1 MAKLTLAQTLAAA
14 SESELIDFHD
24 RWVGG
29 SPPSRRAEMVQ
40 VLRERM
46 ADPQAVVH
54 VFSGLYGDLAPVFR
68 LLAAEAG
75 EGLDLLALEDLANRE
90 SLGNVSLRAAL
101 RGLRQTG
108 LVART
113 NADGP
118 GGRIL
123 WGVPQEIAAV
133 LPERDQLP
141 SPGATSPLTL
151 HGWLLHKMPLSPLG
165 TASADSVRK
174 MYRLLASPSA
184 VQVRLD
190 GLKPATQEAIRDLAL
205 RFGGLLPV
213 GDFDALGYPGRLE
226 DLATLLEKHSL
237 GCMQALNLE
246 NFGLRQNG
254 RVLVLFLETLLP
266 LLREHGHPSKE
277 PTPEAIASFGVDFIS
292 NFSRFASFVEGD
304 TVRFTVRG
312 TIYKSTGKRIAD
324 KLLPNPGREF
334 RRLQMLELEYRFA
347 LGSGYIDRTGERSFH
362 LTPRGQDFLKLS
374 LAEKQRRMLDW
385 FIEDRELPGDLSH
398 QLLLRRVVLR
408 YLKRLEPD
416 VWVDAMVLPFA
427 ARNHL
432 LAALTAG
439 EMLRLDNRSFPVRA
453 AANLQSLAWDLFVWV
468 RKYLYLLGIVDLAYD
483 ESGRASA
490 LRLTRLGAE
499 LLDLIPGRA
508 LEASGHVVVNP
519 DFEVVLFPDQRAH
532 DIIHQLDRFAE
543 RKMADALVHYQITPG
558 SLRRGLAEGM
568 SLDDILQLLRDRSR
582 TPLPQNVEYSLESWA
597 RQGGLVTWHQDG
609 RLACEMPELLDRLSL
624 HPELRRI
631 GFERVGPE
639 LMQLAGKVEEDLL
652 ADWVRDYGA
661 SLRRAAS

>member
-1 MAKLTLAQTLAAA
+1 MAELTLAHALAAY
-14 SESELIDFHD
+14 SESELIDLHD

-29 SPPSRRAEMVQ
+29 GPPNRRSELVQ

-46 ADPQAVVH
+46 VDPQAVVH
-54 VFSGLYGDLAPVFR
+54 MFSSLYGDLAPVFR
-68 LLAAEAG
+68 LLAEQAG
-75 EGLDLLALEDLANRE
+75 EGLDLLACE
-90 SLGNVSLRAAL
+90 SLAGREGLGHVSLRAAL

-108 LVART
+108 LVARVT
-113 NADGP
+113 AKGP
-118 GGRIL
+118 GGHVL
-123 WGVPQEIAAV
+123 WGVPAEIGAV
-133 LPERDQLP
+133 LPEKDQLP

-151 HGWLLHKMPLSPLG
+151 HGWLLQKMQMSPLG
-165 TASADSVRK
+165 ADAVRK
-174 MYRLLASPSA
+174 MYRLLSSESA
-184 VQVRLD
+184 IHQRVQ
-190 GLKPATQEAIRDLAL
+190 GLEPEEQEVIRTLAL
-205 RFGGLLPV
+205 RFGGLLPA
-213 GDFDALGYPGRLE
+213 GDFQALGYPGQLS
-226 DLATLLEKHSL
+226 DLASLLEKHSL
-237 GCMQALNLE
+237 GCLQELNLE
-246 NFGLRQNG
+246 AFGLRQNG
-254 RVLVLFLETLLP
+254 KVLVLFLETLLP
-266 LLREHGHPSKE
+266 VLRDHGLLQEQ
-277 PTPEAIASFGVDFIS
+277 PTPDAIASIGVDFIS

-312 TIYKSTGKRIAD
+312 TIYKSTGKRIAE

-347 LGSGYIDRTGERSFH
+347 LGSGFIDRTGERSFH

-374 LAEKQRRMLDW
+374 LAEKQRLMLDW

-408 YLKRLEPD
+408 YLKRLQPE

-439 EMLRLDNRSFPVRA
+439 EMLRPDSRSFPVRA

-483 ESGRASA
+483 ESGRACA

-519 DFEVVLFPDQRAH
+519 DFEVVLFPDKRSY

-543 RKMADALVHYQITPG
+543 REMADALVHYRITPG
-558 SLRRGLAEGM
+558 SLRRGLSEGM
-568 SLDDILQLLRDRSR
+568 SLDQILNLLRDHSR
-582 TPLPQNVEYSLESWA
+582 TPLPQNVEFSLESWA
-597 RQGGLVTWHQDG
+597 RQGGLITFHTDG
-609 RLACEMPELLDRLSL
+609 RLACEKPELLDRLSL

-631 GFERVGPE
+631 GFERVAPE
-639 LMQLAGKVEEDLL
+639 LMQLEGEVEEDLL